1 MSEWASEPREIYLL
15 WLVVVFQIQLSESS
29 LQNQALVTC
38 TCNPSYL
45 RGRDQEDHGSKPTW
59 ANSLQDLSRK
69 YPTPNRAGRVAQVV
83 ECLPS
88 KCEASGPPKRKE
100 EEEEKGKKF
109 PFWLLTRPHLS
120 P

>member
-1 MSEWASEPREIYLL
+1 MIKLNKQTKKIGQAGTQ
-15 WLVVVFQIQLSESS
+15 WLMPVILATQEDL
-29 LQNQALVTC
+29 
-38 TCNPSYL
+38 
-45 RGRDQEDHGSKPTW
+45 EDHGSKPTW